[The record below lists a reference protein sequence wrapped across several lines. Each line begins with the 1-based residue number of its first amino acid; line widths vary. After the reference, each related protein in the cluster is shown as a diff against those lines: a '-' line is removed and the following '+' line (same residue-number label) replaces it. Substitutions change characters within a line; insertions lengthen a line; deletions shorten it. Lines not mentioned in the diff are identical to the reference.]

1 MSKYK
6 NNVLSELDDLINI
19 DYEYYQELLDKGVNK
34 NISFF
39 RATFR
44 STLKDEKYKDIDKFA
59 IINMIR
65 DLISDEYFLIKFQEH
80 NHSFINEK
88 TVELSEFKAS
98 TVNELKAFGLEYK
111 FKDNVLDNFSDSQL
125 KEELQKRNIIDKGNE
140 LSLESNTIDSND
152 DLSLDDD
159 LDFEL
164 EDFDLALDD
173 EDLDL
178 ELDLDEELDEELTLD
193 DEIDLDDD
201 EELTL
206 DEDLDEDL
214 DDELDLDFS
223 DEEDLLLDDDLDDL
237 IAIKELNLESFDFP
251 EIIELLNNQKT
262 RERFVLPAYIKMNN
276 GEKIE
281 NGILHL
287 TSLSEKEQLLFY
299 FSSFP
304 IVSYHKVS
312 ELSYFTDVK
321 ISNIRSELNSLID
334 DGLIKEHQQMNGVN
348 GSYAYSVTSLGWDYI
363 CKLTTHKSFREWAK
377 LTKEKENTFAETEK
391 LSSLLKVNGSKVNF
405 EDYRTE
411 YLNHFR
417 DEKLFRELSL
427 DPTEPDL
434 LINLYRKRYSIPY
447 QSTLDWINALR
458 ILRNKNPNARHN
470 CYISALQTAYKRD
483 FRTLSKYY
491 YYFDKYK
498 EDTFTIDHRK
508 VADLLFGGAIEPSK
522 YVIEHMV
529 KYEILERHNNDG
541 KITYSLKNLK

>member
-6 NNVLSELDDLINI
+6 HKVLSELDELINI

-44 STLKDEKYKDIDKFA
+44 STLKDEKYKDIDNFS
-59 IINMIR
+59 IIKMIR

-80 NHSFINEK
+80 SHSFINEK

-125 KEELQKRNIIDKGNE
+125 QEELQKRNIVDKGNE

-164 EDFDLALDD
+164 EDLDDIDLSLDD

-178 ELDLDEELDEELTLD
+178 EL
-193 DEIDLDDD
+193 DLDDD

-206 DEDLDEDL
+206 DEDLD
-214 DDELDLDFS
+214 DELDLDFS
-223 DEEDLLLDDDLDDL
+223 DEEELSLDDDELDLEEDLLLDDDLDDL

-262 RERFVLPAYIKMNN
+262 RERFILPAYIKMNN

-299 FSSFP
+299 FCSFP

-312 ELSYFTDVK
+312 ELSHFTDLK
-321 ISNIRSELNSLID
+321 ISNIRSELNSLIY

-363 CKLTTHKSFREWAK
+363 CKLTTHKSFREWSK

-391 LSSLLKVNGSKVNF
+391 LSSLLKVNGNKVNF

-522 YVIEHMV
+522 YVIEHMI